1 MEAKGLFAGAQNV
14 TVTEVNLNNVAGAY
28 HDYRSSGGGRHHRR
42 LNGGHTTSYNS
53 LCRPLP
59 SPPPAIPLPSTP
71 TNALPAANGITSKQG
86 APHRTPNGSS
96 NPPARLTPGRPRS
109 PVSTGMGSSHIE
121 TLNYVE
127 RNTYQRDDR
136 YRQSLDHLVDNI
148 AVGAIHDSAERSDAP
163 KCHPA
168 TRRAVQEDILGWI
181 RRGDSDPNPRKVLY
195 ISGPAGA
202 GKTAIAGTVS
212 DICQKD
218 GSLAATFYFSASSG
232 SPDRQSKRLLVST
245 LAYQLIQHKSI
256 DRLKEEVLTAIHE
269 DPVVF
274 KKRLDQQLKALILD
288 PLRKI
293 AGRSDPKT
301 WPKVILIDAV
311 DECDADLD
319 KVKSRKDARRAR
331 EDTHR
336 EILSVVEEAV
346 KDPSFPFRII
356 VVSRPE
362 PAIHTFFATTIAGTT
377 FKLFLDDKYNP
388 DADIALFFQAKFA
401 EIRRRYNLPAD
412 WVSRDAIMM
421 LVGQASGQFIYA
433 STVIR
438 FIEGTACH
446 PQEQLKR
453 ILEWRHLDD
462 SEPFAILDALY
473 MGILQ
478 TSPNPHL
485 AVKWLSVI
493 HLLRESHR
501 TGDHLI
507 KAFLETT
514 PGETE
519 YLLGDMTSLLG
530 LSDGQGQTRFHFYHK
545 SLLDFLGDPKR
556 SARLHVSV
564 QSRRWF
570 LEDRWYLI
578 LKHRGP
584 QVVSPNAPYSSQDFL
599 DQCFHRWYSK
609 LLDTSRDFAKS
620 DAEWWLSS
628 KQQTSQDCREMF
640 VHVHANCPSWYKCLP
655 ACKIWRREIIR
666 HCKAKSWT
674 VPGSRELLRDRFRKY
689 DITTLPL
696 LAPLRRR

>member
-1 MEAKGLFAGAQNV
+1 
-14 TVTEVNLNNVAGAY
+14 
-28 HDYRSSGGGRHHRR
+28 
-42 LNGGHTTSYNS
+42 
-53 LCRPLP
+53 
-59 SPPPAIPLPSTP
+59 
-71 TNALPAANGITSKQG
+71 
-86 APHRTPNGSS
+86 
-96 NPPARLTPGRPRS
+96 
-109 PVSTGMGSSHIE
+109 
-121 TLNYVE
+121 
-127 RNTYQRDDR
+127 
-136 YRQSLDHLVDNI
+136 
-148 AVGAIHDSAERSDAP
+148 
-163 KCHPA
+163 
-168 TRRAVQEDILGWI
+168 
-181 RRGDSDPNPRKVLY
+181 
-195 ISGPAGA
+195 
-202 GKTAIAGTVS
+202 
-212 DICQKD
+212 
-218 GSLAATFYFSASSG
+218 
-232 SPDRQSKRLLVST
+232 LVST

-293 AGRSDPKT
+293 TGRSDPKT

-433 STVIR
+433 STIIR

-478 TSPNPHL
+478 TSPSPQL

-530 LSDGQGQTRFHFYHK
+530 LSDGDGQTRFHFYHK

-564 QSRRWF
+564 QSRRRF

-578 LKHRGP
+578 LKRMSFHPFILSSFHPYSCLLTEHEYSDRGP
-584 QVVSPNAPYSSQDFL
+584 QVVSPHAPYSSQDFL

-609 LLDTSRDFAKS
+609 LLDTSRDYAKS

-640 VHVHANCPSWYKCLP
+640 VHVHANVGCSPQMRARVRTLTACPTFFFLVSELVQVPPSLQDLEEGDHKALQGEVVDRSWKQG
-655 ACKIWRREIIR
+655 A
-666 HCKAKSWT
+666 AS
-674 VPGSRELLRDRFRKY
+674 G
-689 DITTLPL
+689 
-696 LAPLRRR
+696 